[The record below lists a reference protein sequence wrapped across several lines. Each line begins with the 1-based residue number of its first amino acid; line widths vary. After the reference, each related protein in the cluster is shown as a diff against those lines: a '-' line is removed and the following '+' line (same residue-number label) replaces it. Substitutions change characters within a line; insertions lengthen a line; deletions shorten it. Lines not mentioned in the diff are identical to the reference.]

1 MRSTAATLLLL
12 LGAAAALAACGVSEE
27 TKVRAVAQEF
37 RRAIDAGDGERACR
51 LLTARARD
59 AIRDCPANVASVD
72 SGVAGSG
79 AITISADRATIA
91 IRPGA
96 ERGAAAGSEPAT
108 TLVKVDGA
116 WRVDAVARRDESTTS
131 ARASAYARCWR
142 AAGARI
148 ATSAR
153 DLTFAAADMPVIAVR
168 NSTAACRPRA
178 ATGGSSTRSR
188 RAGATRASRRS
199 SPTPAP
205 PPRSP
210 TSGTPRASPPS
221 SRVRA
226 RARAA
231 RDPRARL
238 SRMRYCGID
247 VSATAANQQLCTLHE
262 RRGVNGGEVELVA
275 TFYVP
280 GTVEAVARTRLRR
293 RGGRG
298 RRCAVG
304 PSPRPARPRR
314 SAARR
319 VGLPDGRF
327 ERHRGAMRCCFAGAC
342 RCTPCRRP
350 ARRSPTGSAGS
361 GSASALRRARAA
373 DRLPARRRRHRGR
386 AHRHRCAALRAP
398 LRDLSRCRVLL
409 DDRPSAAAKRTPWGL
424 QQRIAALRLRGV
436 VDADG
441 GLWHRTLDALDA
453 CAAAYAAYGLAN
465 GGGCWV
471 GDPREGVIVLPV
483 EELLAR
489 YDPLP
494 PPSRS
499 PLA

>member
-168 NSTAACRPRA
+168 EDRVSAKGGDWRIFYALPEGGRDPGLEEVIANPGAAA
-178 ATGGSSTRSR
+178 AVAYVRDAAR
-188 RAGATRASRRS
+188 K
-199 SPTPAP
+199 PA
-205 PPRSP
+205 
-210 TSGTPRASPPS
+210 
-221 SRVRA
+221 VVA
-226 RARAA
+226 RAR
-231 RDPRARL
+231 
-238 SRMRYCGID
+238 S
-247 VSATAANQQLCTLHE
+247 CT
-262 RRGVNGGEVELVA
+262 
-275 TFYVP
+275 
-280 GTVEAVARTRLRR
+280 
-293 RGGRG
+293 
-298 RRCAVG
+298 
-304 PSPRPARPRR
+304 S
-314 SAARR
+314 
-319 VGLPDGRF
+319 
-327 ERHRGAMRCCFAGAC
+327 GA
-342 RCTPCRRP
+342 
-350 ARRSPTGSAGS
+350 
-361 GSASALRRARAA
+361 
-373 DRLPARRRRHRGR
+373 
-386 AHRHRCAALRAP
+386 
-398 LRDLSRCRVLL
+398 
-409 DDRPSAAAKRTPWGL
+409 
-424 QQRIAALRLRGV
+424 
-436 VDADG
+436 
-441 GLWHRTLDALDA
+441 
-453 CAAAYAAYGLAN
+453 
-465 GGGCWV
+465 
-471 GDPREGVIVLPV
+471 
-483 EELLAR
+483 
-489 YDPLP
+489 
-494 PPSRS
+494 
-499 PLA
+499 